1 MRSSKIIAFDIYGTL
16 IDTKGI
22 FNQILRLVKDEELAL
37 NVVDM
42 WRQKQLEYSFRRGLM
57 RNYVDFSICTKQA
70 LEYVIKYYN
79 LDLSE
84 VEIKNLLD
92 IYKELPVFSDVKISL
107 DKIKENN
114 IRMYAFS
121 NGKPDDLVELLKFN
135 GIINY
140 FDDII
145 SVDPVKSFKPDPA
158 VYLYL
163 LRKTNGYHA
172 NVYMV
177 PQTLLM

>member
-1 MRSSKIIAFDIYGTL
+1 
-16 IDTKGI
+16 
-22 FNQILRLVKDEELAL
+22 
-37 NVVDM
+37 
-42 WRQKQLEYSFRRGLM
+42 
-57 RNYVDFSICTKQA
+57 
-70 LEYVIKYYN
+70 
-79 LDLSE
+79 
-84 VEIKNLLD
+84 
-92 IYKELPVFSDVKISL
+92 
-107 DKIKENN
+107 
-114 IRMYAFS
+114 MYAFS

-145 SVDPVKSFKPDPA
+145 SVDPIKSFKPDPA

-177 PQTLLM
+177 SSNPLDVIGAKNAGLFAVWVNRDKKGVYDPWEIEPDFKISCLNKLIDVIL